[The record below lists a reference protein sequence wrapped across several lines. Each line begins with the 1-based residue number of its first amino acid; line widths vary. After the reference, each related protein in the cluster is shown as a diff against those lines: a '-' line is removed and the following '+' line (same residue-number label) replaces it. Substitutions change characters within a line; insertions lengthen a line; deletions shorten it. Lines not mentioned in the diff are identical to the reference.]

1 MTLFLC
7 SVLPLWSGGTLRWGG
22 PAFSRTVEA
31 YCNRGHH
38 VVLVT
43 SAPETASYARPN
55 LHVHIVPGRLAALP
69 NRLVFNLLRHLVVFP
84 AAALV
89 TYWRV
94 SRTAHIDVIYG
105 YEVEGVLAAS
115 LVRFMSRKPLVTRF
129 QGTVLAPIVLGA
141 HRRLRL
147 LVGIVLH
154 MLAFKVRADV
164 AIMTDDGTR
173 GLEVMRK
180 LNPGLARRTRFWRNG
195 VDPAPDSPAADGP
208 DVPWRDDAT
217 ALRLLTV
224 SRLVGWKRVDRAI
237 RAMPI
242 VVRHLGRVVLAIV
255 GDGPEMPALK
265 ALAADLG
272 VIDAVRFV
280 GHVPHAEVG
289 RYYQHA
295 DIFLSLYDL
304 SNVGN
309 PLLEAMRSGR
319 AVVALDN
326 GDTRT
331 VVTDDVTGILLER
344 GEPEDVSQAI
354 IRLADDPALRSR
366 LGEAA
371 SRFAET
377 SFWTWPDRMAAELD
391 VVLALANRRPRPVE
405 GELGAV

>member
-7 SVLPLWSGGTLRWGG
+7 SVLPLWSGGTRRWGG
-22 PAFSRTVEA
+22 PAFSKTVEA
-31 YCNRGHH
+31 YCDRGHH

-43 SAPETASYARPN
+43 SAPETARYARPN
-55 LHVHIVPGRLAALP
+55 LYVHVVPGRLSSLP
-69 NRLVFNLLRHLVVFP
+69 NRFVFNLLRYLLVFP

-94 SRTAHIDVIYG
+94 SRTSQIDAIYG

-115 LVRFMSRKPLVTRF
+115 VVRFVSRKPLVTRF
-129 QGTVLAPIVLGA
+129 QGTILAPIVLAA
-141 HRRLRL
+141 HRRLRP
-147 LVGIVLH
+147 LVGSALH
-154 MLAFKVRADV
+154 ILAFKVRADL

-173 GLEVMRK
+173 GLDVMRR
-180 LNPGLARRTRFWRNG
+180 LNPDLAKRTRFWRNG
-195 VDPAPDSPAADGP
+195 VDPSQDSSTADHPDL
-208 DVPWRDDAT
+208 PWLDDAT
-217 ALRLLTV
+217 SLRLLTV

-237 RAMPI
+237 RAMPM
-242 VVRHLGRVVLAIV
+242 VVRHVDRVVLAIV

-265 ALAADLG
+265 ALATALG
-272 VIDAVRFV
+272 VLDAVRFV
-280 GHVPHAEVG
+280 GHVPHAHVG

-319 AVVALDN
+319 AVVALAT

-331 VVTDDVTGILLER
+331 VVTDGVTGVLLER

-366 LGEAA
+366 LGEGA
-371 SRFAET
+371 RCFAEA

-391 VVLALANRRPRPVE
+391 VVLGMRTARHE
-405 GELGAV
+405 C